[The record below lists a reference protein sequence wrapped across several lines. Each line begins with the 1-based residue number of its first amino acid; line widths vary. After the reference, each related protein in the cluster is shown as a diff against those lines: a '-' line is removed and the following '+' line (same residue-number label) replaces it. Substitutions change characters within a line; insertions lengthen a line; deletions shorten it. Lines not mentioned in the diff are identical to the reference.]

1 MELTVECQKR
11 SDRSKAKALRRDGLV
26 PAVLYGHQGAESV
39 SLTLDAKTAQTLVR
53 KASVNNTLIQVKVPD
68 LSWSGKALLREVH
81 THPWKGFLYHLS
93 FFSVAAQDSLLV
105 DVPLSFIG
113 EAPGVEEGGALDTV
127 LTDLQVQ
134 CAPGDIPEAIEV
146 DVSSLEIGSS
156 IHVHELALAKGIEVM
171 GEPER
176 VVVSV
181 LPPRVTAAEEEA
193 EAAEIDTELAATLE
207 ALGTEESEA
216 KPESE
221 AES

>member
-11 SDRSKAKALRRDGLV
+11 SDGSKAKALRRDGLV
-26 PAVLYGHQGAESV
+26 PAVLYGHKGAESV
-39 SLTLDAKTAQTLVR
+39 SLTLDAQTAQTLVR

-93 FFSVAAQDSLLV
+93 FFSVAAQDSLMV
-105 DVPLSFIG
+105 DVPLNFLG

-127 LTDLQVQ
+127 LTELQVQ

-156 IHVHELALAKGIEVM
+156 IHVHELALPQGIEVV

-207 ALGTEESEA
+207 ALGTEEAEA
-216 KPESE
+216 ESE